1 MKQVKEA
8 VKQMLKENYEQACNG
23 YLVELMRMW
32 EWDAHNGYWVSEEV
46 GSVYAYGDWIFIGMS
61 DIIFCVENDV
71 EEKEYQD
78 WQEYCVFA
86 SEYKQ
91 VIPNF
96 PSWHKGCPRLTKEQQ
111 GKLIA
116 IKKSLD
122 ECIEEYKEKI
132 NNMRIRL

>member
-1 MKQVKEA
+1 MKQVKGS

-23 YLVELMRMW
+23 YLIELMRMW
-32 EWDAHNGYWVSEEV
+32 EWDGHNGYWVSEEV
-46 GSVYAYGDWIFIGMS
+46 GSVYAYGDWIFIGMD

-71 EEKEYQD
+71 EENEYED

-86 SEYKQ
+86 NEYKQ

-111 GKLIA
+111 DKLIA

-122 ECIEEYKEKI
+122 EGIEEYKENI